1 MVSKEILIQYSDLQ
15 QECKEVREKI
25 EKLERQIAKIEADGA
40 VVDKVRGGLG
50 GLQSFKIEG
59 FPYPE
64 YSRKKTLLYAR
75 KATLSEL
82 EMELLET
89 LNEVEEFIASIS
101 DSHIR
106 RIVNLRVIDGLSL
119 NEVAR
124 KIGGNTEDSV
134 KKAFYRFMEN

>member
-25 EKLERQIAKIEADGA
+25 EKLEKQIEKIESDGS
-40 VVDKVRGGLG
+40 VIDKVRGGEG

-89 LNEVEEFIASIS
+89 LNRVEEFIASIS

-106 RIVNLRVIDGLSL
+106 RIVNLRVIDGLSW
-119 NEVAR
+119 NEVAS